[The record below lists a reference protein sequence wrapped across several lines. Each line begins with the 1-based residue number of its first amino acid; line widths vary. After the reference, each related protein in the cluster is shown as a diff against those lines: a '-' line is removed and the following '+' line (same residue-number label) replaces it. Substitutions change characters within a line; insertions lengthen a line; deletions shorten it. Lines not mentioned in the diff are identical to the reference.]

1 MDHVPSTNAVAA
13 VAQKSPPTDATAL
26 AASKAA
32 APTEPIAFDPRSAYV
47 LAPGTADAVL
57 SLAEM
62 KAQAVSAAEFDT
74 RYVHTTHIAEAVT
87 VVATAPV
94 VAPEPVKATSAANR
108 NWTEDVRMEPIP
120 TRKVG
125 ADTVVQ
131 YDTPRVIAAW
141 AAAFPDIPKRKYR
154 GLTPADTNVKPEV
167 KTALMTPV
175 AALVPKDIHLLCNT
189 DNYKTFSEA
198 HPHTNINWIPVD
210 NEDVLLFW
218 PSQIERT
225 HGDDHSAHRRE
236 PEDGA
241 ET

>member
-1 MDHVPSTNAVAA
+1 MDYVPSTNAVAA
-13 VAQKSPPTDATAL
+13 AAQKSPPIDATAR
-26 AASKAA
+26 AASKSA
-32 APTEPIAFDPRSAYV
+32 APTEPIALDPRSAYV

-57 SLAEM
+57 SLANV
-62 KAQAVSAAEFDT
+62 KAQAVSAADFET
-74 RYVHTTHIAEAVT
+74 RYVHATHITETVT
-87 VVATAPV
+87 AVATAPV

-108 NWTEDVRMEPIP
+108 NWSEDVRLDHSP

-131 YDTPRVIAAW
+131 YDTPRIVAAW
-141 AAAFPDIPKRKYR
+141 AAAFPDIPNRKYR

-167 KTALMTPV
+167 KMALMTPV

-210 NEDVLLFW
+210 NEEVLLFW

-225 HGDDHSAHRRE
+225 EGDDHSAHRRD
-236 PEDGA
+236 PEDDP